1 MTSGQASVTTATVTR
16 PSNQRL
22 ITASL
27 VGTTLEWYDFTI
39 YNTLA
44 ALIFNRLFFPSF
56 DPLAGTV
63 LAFSTYAVGYV
74 SRPLGGVI
82 FGHLGDKLG
91 RRYVL
96 VSTLICMGL
105 ISTLMGLL
113 PTYESIGAW
122 SAILLVTLRF
132 IQGAALGGEWAGAV
146 LIAVEHGDQKKR
158 GRSASWAQCGPALGI
173 LLGTGFLLLITYLSS
188 PEQFVAWVW
197 RIPFLLSVVLVAFGL
212 WVRRGIDETPV
223 FRNLEDS
230 GSKAKAP
237 IGEVVRFHWR
247 RMLVAA
253 GVRVGSD
260 VVYTLALVFP
270 LTYVTTVLNLP
281 RTLALT
287 AIMIATVFNAVAIPL
302 CGSLSD
308 RFGRRPV
315 YATGAILSLPW
326 AFGFFSM
333 VDSGSPVLIILATV
347 LGALF
352 HASMY
357 GPQGAFIVEQF
368 PSRVRY
374 AGASV
379 WYNMAG
385 IVGAGIAPL
394 VFVSLFRAY
403 GTTTAVSLYVVASVC
418 VTLVALSLARETAKF
433 PMEE

>member
-1 MTSGQASVTTATVTR
+1 MTTGQAISFKGATIKRPTT
-16 PSNQRL
+16 PRL
-22 ITASL
+22 VTASL

-91 RRYVL
+91 RRSVL
-96 VSTLICMGL
+96 VTTLVCMGL

-113 PTYESIGAW
+113 PTYASIGAW
-122 SAILLVTLRF
+122 SGILLVALRF
-132 IQGAALGGEWAGAV
+132 IQGAALGGEWAGAI

-158 GRSASWAQCGPALGI
+158 GRNASWAQCGPALGI
-173 LLGTGFLLLITYLSS
+173 LLGTGLLLLITSLAS
-188 PEQFVAWVW
+188 PDQFVGWVW
-197 RIPFLLSVVLVAFGL
+197 RIPFLLSVVLVGFGL
-212 WVRRGIDETPV
+212 WIRRGIEETPV
-223 FRNLEDS
+223 FRNLEES
-230 GSKAKAP
+230 GSKARAP
-237 IGEVVRFHWR
+237 IGEVLRFHWR
-247 RMLVAA
+247 QVLLAG
-253 GVRVGSD
+253 GVRIGSD
-260 VVYTLALVFP
+260 VAYTLALVFP
-270 LTYVTTVLNLP
+270 LTYLTAVLNLS

-287 AIMIATVFNAVAIPL
+287 SIMIATVFNAVAIPV
-302 CGSLSD
+302 CGALSD
-308 RFGRRPV
+308 RLGRRRV
-315 YATGAILSLPW
+315 YSAGALLSLPW
-326 AFGFFSM
+326 SFAFFSM
-333 VDSGSPVLIILATV
+333 VDTRSPVLIVLATV

-379 WYNMAG
+379 SYNVAG

-394 VFVSLFRAY
+394 VFVSLLRAY
-403 GTTTAVSLYVVASVC
+403 RTTTAISLYVVASVC
-418 VTLVALSLARETAKF
+418 VTLIVLLLARETATS
-433 PMEE
+433 PLE